1 MSKKFT
7 LLVIPDDDSG
17 TRSFN
22 INKNSLKYSIIFLA
36 FILIILS
43 LLLIKLVPNA
53 ASYSNLNKRYNIL
66 VQERLEVLEL
76 SKRLK
81 RINQMDKFV
90 RNSLGAEFNFSDKPE
105 ILDSVLML
113 MPDDNYIS
121 FSDNIPSIAPIQGYV
136 SQRMGRK
143 SSIAQKKHGGIDI
156 VAKEGAPIKASAS
169 GMVVFSGWTYDM
181 GNLIIIHH
189 GDGYFTHYGHNQINL
204 KSQLDI
210 VKRGEVIGL
219 VGNTG
224 ISTGPHLHFEIWKNK
239 QSIDPLIYFPQYDE
253 MDLTSNN
260 NKNG

>member
-17 TRSFN
+17 TKSFE
-22 INKNSLKYSIIFLA
+22 INKNSLKYFLIFLVL
-36 FILIILS
+36 ILIIFATF
-43 LLLIKLVPNA
+43 LIELVPRIGE
-53 ASYSNLNKRYNIL
+53 YSDLNKRYNIL
-66 VQERLEVLEL
+66 AQERIEVLEL
-76 SKRLK
+76 SRGLK
-81 RINQMDKFV
+81 RISQMDKFV
-90 RNSLGAEFNFSDKPE
+90 RSSLGAELNFSDKPE

-136 SQRMGRK
+136 SQRMGNK
-143 SSIAQKKHGGIDI
+143 LSIAQKKHGGIDI

-169 GMVVFSGWTYDM
+169 GMVVFSGWTYEM

-204 KSQLDI
+204 KSQLDL
-210 VKRGEVIGL
+210 VKKGEVIGL

-224 ISTGPHLHFEIWKNK
+224 ISTGPHLHFEIWKNR
-239 QSIDPLIYFPQYDE
+239 QSIDPLIYFPEYNKT
-253 MDLTSNN
+253 DLTSNN
-260 NKNG
+260 NNG

>member
-1 MSKKFT
+1 MGKKFT
-7 LLVIPDDDSG
+7 LLIIPDDDSG
-17 TRSFN
+17 TRSLS
-22 INKNSLKYSIIFLA
+22 INKNLIKYSIILLT
-36 FILIILS
+36 FILIIVS
-43 LLLIKLVPNA
+43 LFIIKLVPTS
-53 ASYSNLNKRYNIL
+53 ASYSKLNKRYNAL
-66 VQERLEVLEL
+66 VQERIEVLDL
-76 SKRLK
+76 SRRLK

-90 RNSLGAEFNFSDKPE
+90 RNSLGAELNFSDKPQ

-113 MPDDNYIS
+113 LPDDNYIS

-136 SQRMGRK
+136 SQRMG
-143 SSIAQKKHGGIDI
+143 SNFSIAQKEHGGIDI

-204 KSQLDI
+204 KSQLDV

-239 QSIDPLIYFPQYDE
+239 QSIDPLIYFPEYDE
-253 MDLTSNN
+253 TDLTSNKN
-260 NKNG
+260 NG

>member
-17 TRSFN
+17 TKSYN
-22 INKNSLKYSIIFLA
+22 INKNSLKYFIISLVL
-36 FILIILS
+36 ILIILS
-43 LLLIKLVPNA
+43 IYLVKLVPSVAN
-53 ASYSNLNKRYNIL
+53 YSDLNKRYNIL
-66 VQERLEVLEL
+66 AQERIEVLEL
-76 SKRLK
+76 SRELK

-90 RNSLGAEFNFSDKPE
+90 RNSLGAELNFSDRPE

-136 SQRMGRK
+136 SQRMGNK
-143 SSIAQKKHGGIDI
+143 FSITQQKHGGIDI

-169 GMVVFSGWTYDM
+169 GMVVFSGWTYEM

-204 KSQLDI
+204 KSKLDL
-210 VKRGEVIGL
+210 VNKGEVIGL

-239 QSIDPLIYFPQYDE
+239 QSIDPLIYFPEYDKT
-253 MDLTSNN
+253 DLTSNN
-260 NKNG
+260 NNG

>member
-17 TRSFN
+17 TKSFE
-22 INKNSLKYSIIFLA
+22 INKNSLKYFLIFLVL
-36 FILIILS
+36 ILIIFATF
-43 LLLIKLVPNA
+43 LIELVPRIGE
-53 ASYSNLNKRYNIL
+53 YSDLNKRYNIL
-66 VQERLEVLEL
+66 AQERIEVLEL
-76 SKRLK
+76 SRGLK
-81 RINQMDKFV
+81 RISQMDKFV
-90 RNSLGAEFNFSDKPE
+90 RSSLGAELNFSDKPE

-136 SQRMGRK
+136 SQRMGSK

-169 GMVVFSGWTYDM
+169 GMVVFSGWTYEM

-204 KSQLDI
+204 KSQLDL
-210 VKRGEVIGL
+210 VKKGEVIGL

-224 ISTGPHLHFEIWKNK
+224 ISTGPHLHFEIWKNQ
-239 QSIDPLIYFPQYDE
+239 QSIDPLIYFPEYNKT
-253 MDLTSNN
+253 DLTSNN
-260 NKNG
+260 NNG

>member
-1 MSKKFT
+1 MNKKFT

-17 TRSFN
+17 TKSFD
-22 INKNSLKYSIIFLA
+22 INKNSLKYSIISLV

-43 LLLIKLVPNA
+43 ILLLRLVP
-53 ASYSNLNKRYNIL
+53 SVSNYNDLNKRYNIL
-66 VQERLEVLEL
+66 AQERIEVLEL
-76 SKRLK
+76 SRRLK

-90 RNSLGAEFNFSDKPE
+90 RNSLGAELNFSDKPE

-121 FSDNIPSIAPIQGYV
+121 FSDNIPSVAPIQGYV
-136 SQRMGRK
+136 SQRMGNNF
-143 SSIAQKKHGGIDI
+143 SLTQQKHGGIDI
-156 VAKEGAPIKASAS
+156 VAREGAPIKASAS
-169 GMVVFSGWTYDM
+169 GMVIFSGWTYEM

-204 KSQLDI
+204 KSQLDL
-210 VKRGEVIGL
+210 VKKGEVIGL

-239 QSIDPLIYFPQYDE
+239 QSIDPLIYFPEYDKT
-253 MDLTSNN
+253 DLTSNN
-260 NKNG
+260 NNG

>member
-1 MSKKFT
+1 MSKKYT

-17 TRSFN
+17 TKSYD
-22 INKNSLKYSIIFLA
+22 INKNSLKYSIISLV

-43 LLLIKLVPNA
+43 IFLIKLIPSIAN
-53 ASYSNLNKRYNIL
+53 YNDLNDRYNIL
-66 VQERLEVLEL
+66 AQERMEIFEL
-76 SKRLK
+76 SRELK

-90 RNSLGAEFNFSDKPE
+90 RNSLGVELNFSESPK
-105 ILDSVLML
+105 ILDSVLIL
-113 MPDDNYIS
+113 MPDENYIS

-136 SQRMGRK
+136 SQRMGNK
-143 SSIAQKKHGGIDI
+143 FSIGEKKHGGIDI

-169 GMVVFSGWTYDM
+169 GMVVFSGWTYEM

-204 KSQLDI
+204 KSQMDI
-210 VKRGEVIGL
+210 VKKGEVIGL

-239 QSIDPLIYFPQYDE
+239 ESIDPLIYFPEYDKT
-253 MDLTSNN
+253 DLTSNKN
-260 NKNG
+260 NG

>member
-7 LLVIPDDDSG
+7 LLVIPDDDSS
-17 TRSFN
+17 TKSYS
-22 INKNSLKYSIIFLA
+22 INKNTLKYFILSLVL
-36 FILIILS
+36 ILIILS
-43 LLLIKLVPNA
+43 INLVKLVPSVAN
-53 ASYSNLNKRYNIL
+53 YSDLNKRYNIL
-66 VQERLEVLEL
+66 AQERIEVLEL
-76 SKRLK
+76 SRELK

-90 RNSLGAEFNFSDKPE
+90 RNSLGAELNFSDRPE

-136 SQRMGRK
+136 SQRMGNK
-143 SSIAQKKHGGIDI
+143 FSIAQQKHGGIDI

-169 GMVVFSGWTYDM
+169 GMVVFSGWTYEM

-204 KSQLDI
+204 KSKLDL
-210 VKRGEVIGL
+210 VKKGEVIGL

-239 QSIDPLIYFPQYDE
+239 QSIDPLIYFPEYDKT
-253 MDLTSNN
+253 DLTSNN
-260 NKNG
+260 NNG

>member
-17 TRSFN
+17 TKSYN
-22 INKNSLKYSIIFLA
+22 INKNSLKYFIISLVL
-36 FILIILS
+36 ILIILS
-43 LLLIKLVPNA
+43 IYLVKLVPSVAN
-53 ASYSNLNKRYNIL
+53 YSDLNKRYNIL
-66 VQERLEVLEL
+66 AQERIEVLEL
-76 SKRLK
+76 SRELK

-90 RNSLGAEFNFSDKPE
+90 RNSLGAELNFSDRPE

-136 SQRMGRK
+136 SQRMGNK
-143 SSIAQKKHGGIDI
+143 FSIAQQKHGGIDI

-169 GMVVFSGWTYDM
+169 GMVVFSGWTYEM

-204 KSQLDI
+204 KSKLDL
-210 VKRGEVIGL
+210 VKKGEVIGL

-239 QSIDPLIYFPQYDE
+239 QSIDPLIYFPEYDKT
-253 MDLTSNN
+253 DLTSNKN
-260 NKNG
+260 NG

>member
-17 TRSFN
+17 TKSFE
-22 INKNSLKYSIIFLA
+22 INKNSLKYFLIFLVL
-36 FILIILS
+36 ILIIFAIF
-43 LLLIKLVPNA
+43 LIKLVPRIGN
-53 ASYSNLNKRYNIL
+53 YSDLNKRYNIL
-66 VQERLEVLEL
+66 AQERIEVLEL
-76 SKRLK
+76 SRELK

-90 RNSLGAEFNFSDKPE
+90 RNSLGAELNFSDRPE

-136 SQRMGRK
+136 SQRMGNK
-143 SSIAQKKHGGIDI
+143 FSMAQKKHGGIDI

-169 GMVVFSGWTYDM
+169 GMVVFSGWTYEM

-204 KSQLDI
+204 KSKLDL
-210 VKRGEVIGL
+210 VTRGEVIGL

-224 ISTGPHLHFEIWKNK
+224 ISTGPHLHL
-239 QSIDPLIYFPQYDE
+239 SLIHI
-253 MDLTSNN
+253 
-260 NKNG
+260 

>member
-1 MSKKFT
+1 MNKKFT

-17 TRSFN
+17 TKSYD
-22 INKNSLKYSIIFLA
+22 INKKSLKYFIIFLA

-43 LLLIKLVPNA
+43 IFFIKLVPTTADYNDLK
-53 ASYSNLNKRYNIL
+53 NRYNIL
-66 VQERLEVLEL
+66 AKERIEVFNL
-76 SKRLK
+76 SKRLE

-90 RNSLGAEFNFSDKPE
+90 RNSLGAELNFSKSPE

-113 MPDDNYIS
+113 MPDENYIS
-121 FSDNIPSIAPIQGYV
+121 FSDNLPSLPPIQGYV
-136 SQRMGRK
+136 SQRMGNK
-143 SSIAQKKHGGIDI
+143 SFASQKMHGGIDI

-169 GMVVFSGWTYDM
+169 GIIVFSGWTYEM

-204 KSQLDI
+204 KSQLDM
-210 VKRGEVIGL
+210 VKKGEVIGL

-239 QSIDPLIYFPQYDE
+239 QSIDPLIYFPEYNKT
-253 MDLTSNN
+253 DLTSNN
-260 NKNG
+260 NNG

>member
-7 LLVIPDDDSG
+7 LLVIPDDDSS
-17 TRSFN
+17 TKSYS
-22 INKNSLKYSIIFLA
+22 INKNTLKYFILSLVL
-36 FILIILS
+36 ILIILS
-43 LLLIKLVPNA
+43 IYLVKLVPSVAN
-53 ASYSNLNKRYNIL
+53 YSDLNKRYNIL
-66 VQERLEVLEL
+66 AQERIEVLEL
-76 SKRLK
+76 SRELK

-90 RNSLGAEFNFSDKPE
+90 RNSLGAELNFSDRPE

-136 SQRMGRK
+136 SQRMGNK
-143 SSIAQKKHGGIDI
+143 FSIAQQKHGGIDI

-169 GMVVFSGWTYDM
+169 GMVVFSGWTYEM

-204 KSQLDI
+204 KSKLDL
-210 VKRGEVIGL
+210 VNRGEVIGL

-239 QSIDPLIYFPQYDE
+239 QSIDPLIYFPEYDKT
-253 MDLTSNN
+253 DLTSNN
-260 NKNG
+260 NNG

>member
-7 LLVIPDDDSG
+7 LLFIPDDDSQ
-17 TRSFN
+17 TKSYE
-22 INKNSLKYSIIFLA
+22 INRNSLKYFIISSILVV
-36 FILIILS
+36 LVLS
-43 LLLIKLVPNA
+43 LFIIKLVPSA
-53 ASYSNLNKRYNIL
+53 ANYSDLNKRYNTL
-66 VQERLEVLEL
+66 AQERIEVLEL
-76 SKRLK
+76 SRKLK

-90 RNSLGAEFNFSDKPE
+90 RNSLGAELNFSDEPE

-121 FSDNIPSIAPIQGYV
+121 FSDNIPSAAPIEGYV
-136 SQRMGRK
+136 SQRMGSK
-143 SSIAQKKHGGIDI
+143 FSVAQKNHGGIDI

-169 GMVVFSGWTYDM
+169 GMVVFSGWTYEM

-204 KSQLDI
+204 KTQLDI
-210 VKRGEVIGL
+210 VKKGEVIGL

-239 QSIDPLIYFPQYDE
+239 QSIDPLIYFPEYDKT
-253 MDLTSNN
+253 DLTSNN
-260 NKNG
+260 NG